1 MQEPQRQTANR
12 SCHEKQ
18 QQRFNLLRFVIKV
31 TCSSQMWMVLDDC
44 HGHHGHRHVCRL
56 HVIEIKPA
64 SYRTSNG
71 SLRIVPREPM
81 WATLHGASEFT
92 RLSLAGGR
100 FKCLQSG
107 EFWKP
112 EITGVFLVR
121 TLLVPL
127 LYLLSQEILLKW
139 CERPQVLPRF
149 WIGPSRCRPR
159 TKVFHDI
166 GTLKKISALF
176 GLSDWINQR
185 LKQKAFWKPVE
196 LVVPEQ
202 VT

>member
-1 MQEPQRQTANR
+1 MVTMVIAMSVDFMSLKSSLPATEPATDRCE
-12 SCHEKQ
+12 SCQ
-18 QQRFNLLRFVIKV
+18 G
-31 TCSSQMWMVLDDC
+31 T
-44 HGHHGHRHVCRL
+44 
-56 HVIEIKPA
+56 
-64 SYRTSNG
+64 
-71 SLRIVPREPM
+71 PM

-176 GLSDWINQR
+176 GFSDWINQR
-185 LKQKAFWKPVE
+185 FFETKSLLEACGVGGTGTGHLKS
-196 LVVPEQ
+196 LVS
-202 VT
+202 